1 LILLGE
7 DKLTLQ
13 ISDLD
18 IKLAFDFE
26 FITDPPLL
34 ADIGTMW
41 I

>member
-1 LILLGE
+1 MLGE
-7 DKLTLQ
+7 EALTLQ

-26 FITDPPLL
+26 FITAPPLL